1 MATDKKIS
9 DLNPYA
15 GGSRPADNDLFVSA
29 TEDSTNYKIPFSGL
43 AQHSAERASSAFV
56 TGDQTIG
63 GIKTFDAFI
72 LGSVS
77 GNLSGIA
84 RYVQDGVYVT
94 GDQTIDGIKTF
105 QEFILGN
112 VSGNLSGT
120 ARYVQDGVYTTG
132 NQTIDGV
139 KTFQEFILGN
149 VSGNLSGIARHVQD
163 GVYTT
168 GDQTI
173 VGVKTFSEFVKGNVS
188 GNLSGTAFEVLNGV
202 YLTGDQTIGGNKL
215 FSNPISGNLSG
226 VARYVQDGVYLT
238 GVQSIGGHKTFS
250 NPISG
255 NLSGEASQ
263 VTDGVYTT
271 GHQTINGIK
280 TFSEFIKGNVSGN
293 LSGTAFEV
301 LNGVYSTGN
310 QDISGIKNFTEELL
324 ISGSPV
330 LTLNNFG
337 GSIKDVVYQTGAQ
350 LISGNKSFEN
360 SLIPLGGITS
370 NQNKK
375 AIGFTDGRDPN
386 LFTGISGSLTLAF
399 ESDVYITGG
408 VGGQKANLHV
418 EGSIIADRI
427 DSLEEIVGESGAMV
441 FTDGRDPSLFE
452 GPDKSLTMAFESDV
466 YITGGVGGR
475 KANLHVEGS
484 IIADR
489 IDSLEE
495 IVGESGAMVFTDG
508 RDPSLFEGP
517 DKSLTMAFESDVY
530 ITGGVGGQKANL
542 HVEGAVIADRIDSLD
557 EIVGESG
564 AMVFTDG
571 RDPVLFDNPD
581 KSLTL
586 AFQSGVYI
594 SGEQGQQA
602 DLFVNGHAT
611 VSGLTVLGDFTIEN
625 QVVRDYI
632 YVNFNQD
639 SAKEF
644 YIPLHVG
651 EGTPQ
656 ENNQTFV
663 SQGHTILAPHNGR
676 IKSILCRSR
685 GGSQDPG
692 DITFTV
698 CTGHNDAII
707 NPATDVFEIESVS
720 INGCDRESVYEF
732 DFSNSQHFDKGV
744 VFLIKGNFN
753 QVTTAEVTLTAHIEY
768 TV

>member
-1 MATDKKIS
+1 VATDKKIS

-466 YITGGVGGR
+466 YITGGVGG
-475 KANLHVEGS
+475 
-484 IIADR
+484 
-489 IDSLEE
+489 
-495 IVGESGAMVFTDG
+495 
-508 RDPSLFEGP
+508 
-517 DKSLTMAFESDVY
+517 
-530 ITGGVGGQKANL
+530 QKANL

-586 AFQSGVYI
+586 AFQNGVYI

-632 YVNFNQD
+632 YVNFNHD

-720 INGCDRESVYEF
+720 INGCDRENVYEF